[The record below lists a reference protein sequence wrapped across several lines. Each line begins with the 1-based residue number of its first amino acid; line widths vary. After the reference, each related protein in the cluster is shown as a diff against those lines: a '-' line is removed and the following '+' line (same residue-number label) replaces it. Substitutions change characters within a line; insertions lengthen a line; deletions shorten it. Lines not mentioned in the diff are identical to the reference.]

1 MKASMKLSK
10 TARYLCLIFAAGLA
24 VAQQQPARP
33 APSLAKPADNDAKPA
48 ATVAPEAVVITV
60 GAEKITRAQFEQILA
75 ALAENG
81 RAATTPAAKRQLADQ
96 VGEII
101 GLAQEARKRKLD
113 QAPGVQQMIMIS
125 SDQVLANMLGN
136 RVASELKIDDAGLH
150 AYYDAHKADFE
161 QAKAIHILIRFKGSR
176 VPIKPGGKDLSE
188 EEALAKAQ
196 DIRKQLLAGGD
207 FATIAKAESDDTV
220 SAADGGSLGPASGRG
235 KFVPPFDQAVFSL
248 PIGQVSEPVKTP
260 FGYHL
265 IKVESRGAK
274 PFEEAKPDIEKKM
287 KPQMVREAMDKVKK
301 DTPVT
306 LDDSYFGQ

>member
-1 MKASMKLSK
+1 MKLSK
-10 TARYLCLIFAAGLA
+10 TARFLCLIFAAGLA
-24 VAQQQPARP
+24 FAQQPPART
-33 APSLAKPADNDAKPA
+33 APSLAKPADNGAKPA
-48 ATVAPEAVVITV
+48 ASVPPDAVVVTV
-60 GAEKITRAQFEQILA
+60 GTEKITRAQFEQILA
-75 ALAENG
+75 AVAENG
-81 RAATTPAAKRQLADQ
+81 RAATTPADKRRLADQ

-101 GLAQEARKRKLD
+101 GLAQEARKLKLD
-113 QAPGVQQMIMIS
+113 QAPGVQQMMMIT
-125 SDQVLANMLGN
+125 SDQVLANALSN
-136 RVASELKIDDAGLH
+136 RVASEVKIDDAAMH

-161 QAKAIHILIRFKGSR
+161 QAKAVHILIRFKGSR
-176 VPIKPGGKDLSE
+176 VPLKPGEKDLSE

-220 SAADGGSLGPASGRG
+220 SAAAGGSLGAASGHG

-248 PIGQVSEPVKTP
+248 PIGQISEPVKTP

-265 IKVESRGAK
+265 IKVEERGAK
-274 PFEEAKPDIEKKM
+274 PFDEAKPDIEKKM

-306 LDDSYFGQ
+306 LDDSYFGK

>member
-1 MKASMKLSK
+1 MKTSMKLSK
-10 TARYLCLIFAAGLA
+10 TARFLCLIFAAGLA
-24 VAQQQPARP
+24 VAQQQPAKP

-48 ATVAPEAVVITV
+48 ATVPPDAAVVTV

-81 RAATTPAAKRQLADQ
+81 QRATTPADKRSLADRM
-96 VGEII
+96 GEIM

-113 QAPGVQQMIMIS
+113 QAPGVQQMMKIT
-125 SDQVLANMLGN
+125 SDQVLANALSN
-136 RVASELKIDDAGLH
+136 RVASELKIDDAALH
-150 AYYDAHKADFE
+150 AYYDAHKSDFE

-176 VPIKPGGKDLSE
+176 VPIKPGGKDLTE

-207 FATIAKAESDDTV
+207 FATIAKAESDDAV
-220 SAADGGSLGPASGRG
+220 SGADGGSLGAASGRG
-235 KFVPPFDQAVFSL
+235 KFVPPFEQAVFSL

-260 FGYHL
+260 FGYHI
-265 IKVESRGAK
+265 IKVEERGPK
-274 PFEEAKPDIEKKM
+274 PFEQARADIEKKM
-287 KPQMVREAMDKVKK
+287 KPQLVREAIDKVKK

-306 LDDSYFGQ
+306 LDDSYFGK

>member
-1 MKASMKLSK
+1 M
-10 TARYLCLIFAAGLA
+10 
-24 VAQQQPARP
+24 AQQPPARP
-33 APSLAKPADNDAKPA
+33 APSLAKPADNGAKPA
-48 ATVAPEAVVITV
+48 ATVPPEAVVVTV
-60 GAEKITRAQFEQILA
+60 GTDKITRAQFEQILA

-96 VGEII
+96 VGEIM

-113 QAPGVQQMIMIS
+113 QAPGVQQMMMIS

-136 RVASELKIDDAGLH
+136 RVASELKIDDAAMH
-150 AYYDAHKADFE
+150 AYYDAHKAEFE
-161 QAKAIHILIRFKGSR
+161 EAKAIHILIRFKGSR
-176 VPIKPGGKDLSE
+176 VPIKPGGKDLTE

-220 SAADGGSLGPASGRG
+220 SAADGGSLGAASARG
-235 KFVPPFDQAVFSL
+235 KFVPPFEQAVFSL
-248 PIGQVSEPVKTP
+248 PIGQISEPVKTP

-265 IKVESRGAK
+265 IKVETRGPK
-274 PFEEAKPDIEKKM
+274 PFDEAKPDIEKKM
-287 KPQMVREAMDKVKK
+287 KPQLVREAMDKMKK

-306 LDDSYFGQ
+306 LDDSYFGK